1 VNFEKKMD
9 EKDLIINQL
18 RAQNRLL
25 EEENRGLKYSLSLLK
40 EVDNENKLL
49 IDEIEQLE
57 KKLETLEEQ

>member
-1 VNFEKKMD
+1 MD

-40 EVDNENKLL
+40 EVDNEKKLL